1 MTTSLRAE
9 PNVTPLIDVLLVLLV
24 IFMIVTPNK
33 SRGLKAAVPQQAQQ
47 HDVSPINDDI
57 VLTVLRDKTV
67 MLNRE
72 VVSLADLDTRLKQL
86 FAAAPDHALFIRADR
101 DLDFQ
106 QVAQVID
113 VAKGAGLNRIGLM
126 TK

>member
-1 MTTSLRAE
+1 MMHSLRAE

-24 IFMIVTPNK
+24 IFMVVTPNR
-33 SRGLKAAVPQQAQQ
+33 SRGLKASVPQRPEAQ
-47 HDVSPINDDI
+47 DTSPPSGDI
-57 VLTVLRDKTV
+57 VLTVLRDRTV

-72 VVSLADLDTRLKQL
+72 VVSPADLDARLKHL
-86 FAAAPDHALFIRADR
+86 FAAAPNHVLFIRGDR

-106 QVAQVID
+106 EVARVID